1 MKYGDPQ
8 SGEFKD
14 ITIKVSDTSPIG
26 IEAEYNGTVVP
37 NGWEEVDDV
46 VVTENVVSRN
56 IFNGLL
62 ELGNYNE
69 NGAKTT
75 SDGIYRNINM
85 IYIKPNM
92 QYTFSIDGIGRNYV
106 VLFYDIDKNFISS
119 ISTVDYSVTSPVNA
133 YYMNFRC
140 YIADFTSNFKNLKLQ
155 IEKGTSATN
164 YTPYLNMQELEKK
177 TRITSE
183 NIAINDFFTSS
194 TKTITDY
201 SIVKIGNIINI
212 QRMVIPSIPKGET
225 RKIAQVNHK
234 YKPKGGKPI
243 RILAS
248 VGGAS
253 AINGILLINGDSS
266 VDIQNTAETANLNA
280 YIFNATYIIDEEATI

>member
-1 MKYGDPQ
+1 MKYEDTQ
-8 SGEFKD
+8 TGEFKD

-26 IEAEYNGTVVP
+26 IEAEYNGTTVP
-37 NGWEEVDDV
+37 NGWEEIDDV

-56 IFNGLL
+56 LYNKNNSYRIGAQNQDIANNISLKPNTDYYFNTGKTWTQVTLFNASG
-62 ELGNYNE
+62 EVTRVIGGTE
-69 NGAKTT
+69 TTDSIQFTTT
-75 SDGIYRNINM
+75 SNEVKG
-85 IYIKPNM
+85 KF
-92 QYTFSIDGIGRNYV
+92 Q
-106 VLFYDIDKNFISS
+106 FYAGAGTD
-119 ISTVDYSVTSPVNA
+119 TETY
-133 YYMNFRC
+133 
-140 YIADFTSNFKNLKLQ
+140 DFTGIQL
-155 IEKGTSATN
+155 EKGTSATN
-164 YTPYLNMQELEKK
+164 YTPYLNMQELENK

-183 NIAINDFFTSS
+183 NITINDFFTSS

-201 SIVKIGNIINI
+201 SIVKTGNIINI

-253 AINGILLINGDSS
+253 AINGILLINGDNS

>member
-1 MKYGDPQ
+1 MKYRDPQ
-8 SGEFKD
+8 TGEFKD
-14 ITIKVSDTSPIG
+14 ITVKVADTLPV
-26 IEAEYNGTVVP
+26 GTEVDYDGTKVP
-37 NGWEEVDDV
+37 SGWEEVDDV

-106 VLFYDIDKNFISS
+106 ALFYDIDKNFISS
-119 ISTVDYSVTSPVNA
+119 ISTVDYSVTSPENA

-140 YIADFTSNFKNLKLQ
+140 YIADFTSDFKNLKLQ

-177 TRITSE
+177 TRITSGKGTVNSDYISVVE
-183 NIAINDFFTSS
+183 NNHWERCGNVVSYSFTMTTNGVWDNT
-194 TKTITDY
+194 TKFISGLPKAKAEVRFSGIITWDD
-201 SIVKIGNIINI
+201 
-212 QRMVIPSIPKGET
+212 
-225 RKIAQVNHK
+225 
-234 YKPKGGKPI
+234 
-243 RILAS
+243 
-248 VGGAS
+248 
-253 AINGILLINGDSS
+253 GILLRLSVSENGE
-266 VDIQNTAETANLNA
+266 IANA
-280 YIFNATYIIDEEATI
+280 YSNRKPEKGNVIEGHITYITDEEE